1 MRVASPAQ
9 RLNSGEH
16 SSGFLSRTKDPRL
29 PQARVLGFVLL
40 RRGFTLI
47 ELLVAMAI
55 LAVLAGLLLPAASM
69 LKDMAR
75 ATRCQTN
82 QRQVVMAAFA
92 YANDNKRGL
101 PATRLATGSYWHD
114 LLMNYLEIGNK
125 GATAANFFENTIVR
139 GCPSYEYVYSPTNFN
154 YSYGINAYLDYGN
167 GRTEDNQRHNRI
179 GGTSDPLKW
188 KEFRLTAIRKAPT
201 RLYFADRDAFWTGT
215 GMGNFAWNTAE
226 VRHRNRIT
234 VTFVDG
240 RGARLTA
247 AEALTAQ
254 SAP

>member
-9 RLNSGEH
+9 RLNSGLN
-16 SSGFLSRTKDPRL
+16 SCGFLSRTKDPRL
-29 PQARVLGFVLL
+29 PQARVLGSVLP

-47 ELLVAMAI
+47 ELLVVMAI
-55 LAVLAGLLLPAASM
+55 LAVLVGLLLPTASM

-92 YANDNKRGL
+92 YANDNKSGL
-101 PATRLATGSYWHD
+101 PATRLVTGSYWHD
-114 LLMNYLEIGNK
+114 LLQNYLEIGNK

-139 GCPSYEYVYSPTNFN
+139 GCPAYEYVYSPTNFN

-167 GRTEDNQRHNRI
+167 GGNSNTRHNRI
-179 GGTSDPLKW
+179 GGTSNPALF
-188 KEFRLTAIRKAPT
+188 KEFRLGTMTKAPT